1 MSATAPPTASAST
14 IFIAFAVLTAASF
27 GASILLLI
35 GAGRSTSA
43 EPTPT
48 RTPVV
53 TQAPARTAAPQTTAA
68 AGARVRVMS
77 ATGRSVAQQGGTHR
91 VTFVWTLEG
100 AREGDQAVVH
110 FYAGTQSLGE
120 QRGTLDRSVFAFATG
135 TFTLA
140 VELPCSSTGWS
151 AEIIR
156 VREMPIDGDSLATV
170 PGVTCQ

>member
-14 IFIAFAVLTAASF
+14 VFIAFAVITAASF
-27 GASILLLI
+27 GASILLLT
-35 GAGRSTSA
+35 GAGRPGSA

-48 RTPVV
+48 RTPLV
-53 TQAPARTAAPQTTAA
+53 TQAPARTAAPQTAA

-77 ATGRSVAQQGGTHR
+77 ATGRSVAQEGGTHR
-91 VTFVWTLEG
+91 VTFIWTLEG

-110 FYAGTQSLGE
+110 FYAGTTSLGE
-120 QRGTLDRSVFAFATG
+120 QRGALDRSVFAFSTG

-156 VREMPIDGDSLATV
+156 IREMPIDGDSLATV
-170 PGVTCQ
+170 PGVACR